1 MHRMQHLLKSGKKIY
16 LKSCFS
22 LLPFD
27 SFLCYN
33 YTRKKINWYKNTKFE
48 GFFMSKGWDRSML
61 KRLKAL
67 VGKGLS
73 TAEMGKKLGMS
84 KNAVVGKLNRLGWNA
99 KATEPAKKLAT
110 NAKKEKKS
118 VVARVAKVLTA
129 KKDKSVSKKETKT
142 GTNKKVVAKQD
153 IKKNA
158 KKESV
163 VKDVSG
169 AKNNLKGIKT
179 ASKKTKKDL
188 ALHELL
194 VQHALQMAN
203 LKPNQCRWPIGDPDS
218 DNFHF
223 CGETVFAGKPYC
235 YEHCRQA
242 YQFTAP
248 KKK

>member
-1 MHRMQHLLKSGKKIY
+1 
-16 LKSCFS
+16 
-22 LLPFD
+22 
-27 SFLCYN
+27 
-33 YTRKKINWYKNTKFE
+33 
-48 GFFMSKGWDRSML
+48 MSKGWDSSML
-61 KRLKAL
+61 KKLKSL

-99 KATEPAKKLAT
+99 KAVEPVAKKTKAPAKKTEISKSGSKRVL
-110 NAKKEKKS
+110 KSIVSKISLKKS
-118 VVARVAKVLTA
+118 
-129 KKDKSVSKKETKT
+129 
-142 GTNKKVVAKQD
+142 TNKKTTKATPVAKKTTVKANVE
-153 IKKNA
+153 KKV
-158 KKESV
+158 V
-163 VKDVSG
+163 VKTKEAPV
-169 AKNNLKGIKT
+169 KEKPVIKT

-188 ALHELL
+188 DLHELL
-194 VQHALQMAN
+194 IQHALQMAN

-242 YQFTAP
+242 YQFTPP

>member
-1 MHRMQHLLKSGKKIY
+1 
-16 LKSCFS
+16 
-22 LLPFD
+22 
-27 SFLCYN
+27 
-33 YTRKKINWYKNTKFE
+33 
-48 GFFMSKGWDRSML
+48 MSKGWDSGML
-61 KRLKAL
+61 KKLKAL

-99 KATEPAKKLAT
+99 KASENTDKKTAKAPTEKISKSVAKKST
-110 NAKKEKKS
+110 DSKKVTAKKS
-118 VVARVAKVLTA
+118 VVKSAIKKNAEKKTVTA
-129 KKDKSVSKKETKT
+129 KKTEKTAKKETKIAT
-142 GTNKKVVAKQD
+142 AVEKNVKPTKKP
-153 IKKNA
+153 
-158 KKESV
+158 V
-163 VKDVSG
+163 VKDVDV
-169 AKNNLKGIKT
+169 KPVKT

-194 VQHALQMAN
+194 IQHALQMAS

-223 CGETVFAGKPYC
+223 CGETVFSGKPYC

-242 YQFTAP
+242 YQFTPA

>member
-1 MHRMQHLLKSGKKIY
+1 
-16 LKSCFS
+16 
-22 LLPFD
+22 
-27 SFLCYN
+27 
-33 YTRKKINWYKNTKFE
+33 
-48 GFFMSKGWDRSML
+48 MSKGWDSGML
-61 KRLKAL
+61 KKLKAL

-99 KATEPAKKLAT
+99 KASEPVEKVSAKD
-110 NAKKEKKS
+110 KKTTKNPVANSKKVS
-118 VVARVAKVLTA
+118 VKKVKKPVDDVVARVAE
-129 KKDKSVSKKETKT
+129 KKSATKKSVAAP
-142 GTNKKVVAKQD
+142 KKVVETATNKEQK
-153 IKKNA
+153 IKLP
-158 KKESV
+158 E
-163 VKDVSG
+163 
-169 AKNNLKGIKT
+169 IKT

-194 VQHALQMAN
+194 IQHALQMAN

-223 CGETVFAGKPYC
+223 CGEQVFSGKPYC

>member
-1 MHRMQHLLKSGKKIY
+1 
-16 LKSCFS
+16 
-22 LLPFD
+22 
-27 SFLCYN
+27 
-33 YTRKKINWYKNTKFE
+33 
-48 GFFMSKGWDRSML
+48 MSKGWDSNML
-61 KRLKAL
+61 KKLKAL

-73 TAEMGKKLGMS
+73 TSEMGRKLGLS

-99 KATEPAKKLAT
+99 KAAEQPSTKKTDKSVKKEAKPAKKVI
-110 NAKKEKKS
+110 AKKPVVKVADKKTKES
-118 VVARVAKVLTA
+118 TKKPVKKAVVV
-129 KKDKSVSKKETKT
+129 KKETKPAP
-142 GTNKKVVAKQD
+142 K
-153 IKKNA
+153 
-158 KKESV
+158 
-163 VKDVSG
+163 
-169 AKNNLKGIKT
+169 AKNTPAPKAAPVVVEKEKPVIKT

-194 VQHALQMAN
+194 IQHALQMAN

-242 YQFTAP
+242 YQFTPP

>member
-1 MHRMQHLLKSGKKIY
+1 
-16 LKSCFS
+16 
-22 LLPFD
+22 
-27 SFLCYN
+27 
-33 YTRKKINWYKNTKFE
+33 
-48 GFFMSKGWDRSML
+48 MSKGWDSGML
-61 KRLKAL
+61 KKLKAL

-99 KATEPAKKLAT
+99 KATEVKEKKPAKAKSASKTTKAPAKKASAP
-110 NAKKEKKS
+110 AKKPVAKKTPAKAVTPKKTVKKAVPVKKAVTPKEAVKKTELKTKKPVKKEV
-118 VVARVAKVLTA
+118 VVA
-129 KKDKSVSKKETKT
+129 DKPV
-142 GTNKKVVAKQD
+142 
-153 IKKNA
+153 
-158 KKESV
+158 
-163 VKDVSG
+163 
-169 AKNNLKGIKT
+169 IKT

-194 VQHALQMAN
+194 IQHALQMAN

-242 YQFTAP
+242 YQFAP
-248 KKK
+248 VKKNK